1 MEDLDAYKLW
11 AILSKALACVQEL
24 RKIEGYEDRH
34 SLVIVEA
41 QIKHAI
47 ACCNRQIDKEY
58 I

>member
-1 MEDLDAYKLW
+1 MDDIDAYKLW

-24 RKIEGYEDRH
+24 RKIEDRQ
-34 SLVIVEA
+34 SLVMVEA
-41 QIKHAI
+41 QIQHAI